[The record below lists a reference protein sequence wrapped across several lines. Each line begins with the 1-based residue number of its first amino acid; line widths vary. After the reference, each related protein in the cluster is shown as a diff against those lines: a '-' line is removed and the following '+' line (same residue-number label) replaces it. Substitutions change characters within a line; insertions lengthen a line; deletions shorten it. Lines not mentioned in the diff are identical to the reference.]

1 MDAMLSGGRPIRPI
15 SPMMSQLVF
24 NPEVRS
30 LVLQRLFVLLM
41 NGCKC
46 CHNLT
51 LGRASGAGAAAGEVV
66 EAKSGGGG
74 ARDGEG
80 RGGGHDNKGAAVM
93 TVSCCRLR
101 N

>member
-1 MDAMLSGGRPIRPI
+1 
-15 SPMMSQLVF
+15 
-24 NPEVRS
+24 
-30 LVLQRLFVLLM
+30 
-41 NGCKC
+41 
-46 CHNLT
+46 
-51 LGRASGAGAAAGEVV
+51 VV